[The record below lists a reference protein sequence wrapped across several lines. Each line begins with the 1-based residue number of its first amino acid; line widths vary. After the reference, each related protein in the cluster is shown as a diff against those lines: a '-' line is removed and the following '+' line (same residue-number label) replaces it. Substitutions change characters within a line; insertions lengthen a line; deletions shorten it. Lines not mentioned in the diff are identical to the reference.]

1 MNRFAAVLLSLVLA
15 PAPAW
20 ADPPGRVGRL
30 AFIEGEVSVFADP
43 ELGWERSRVNT
54 HLTSENSVWTEP
66 GARAEVRIGSI
77 ALRLGDATQLDI
89 VRLDDLAL
97 AAHVARGSVAVR
109 LLELEAGESVDF
121 ATPGAR
127 FQLRGSGRYRID
139 HDEQRGESRLDV
151 FSGNARLEV
160 SGGYVSVDTGRSV
173 VVAAG
178 GRTSFEILP
187 AAMTALDEWAR
198 ARDERYVQREAARY
212 VPPGMTG
219 WEELDDYGVWR
230 NEPEYGPVWYPT
242 QVVVGWAPYRYG
254 RWTWV
259 RPWGWAWVD
268 DAPWGYAPFHY
279 GRWVSVGNRWGWY
292 PGRHGGRPVWAP
304 ALVGWVGRPGW
315 SVTIASGPTNVV
327 GWYPLSPYER
337 YQPWYAANTT
347 YVNRVNRVV
356 IVDRRDPRG
365 ERSRDNDRDGRRNDN
380 RDRGA
385 TVVSRDNFVGRRP
398 VQGAIAPVSRD
409 VIATQPIV
417 SGTAVLPSGN
427 EWRASARPQQ
437 APRVSG
443 TVPAA
448 PRFPATQSI
457 TARPLATP
465 EQPPEHP
472 LAKPTTA
479 PAQPVIQAGAGTC
492 IAHDRAGAGAHT
504 ADDQT
509 GAGTY
514 VAHDRAS
521 AGAHAA
527 DEQARAGTCTTGRE
541 ARTGPHAADDEDF
554 PAPVQPVGRPVP
566 AAVPSVATPVP
577 PPAHPLSKPVPAPEQ
592 PERKPSASGAQPLE
606 KPAKP

>member
-1 MNRFAAVLLSLVLA
+1 MNRFAAVLLSLVLL

-30 AFIEGEVSVFADP
+30 AFLEGEVSVFADP
-43 ELGWERSRVNT
+43 ELGWERSSVNT
-54 HLTSENSVWTEP
+54 HLTSENSVWTQP
-66 GARAEVRIGSI
+66 GARAEVRIGTI
-77 ALRLGDATQLDI
+77 ALRLGEATQLDI

-97 AAHVARGSVAVR
+97 ATHVARGSVAVR
-109 LLELEAGESVDF
+109 LLELEAGEDVVFST
-121 ATPGAR
+121 AGAR

-139 HDEQRGESRLDV
+139 FDEQRGESRLDV

-160 SGGYVSVDTGRSV
+160 AGGYVSVDTGRSV

-198 ARDERYVQREAARY
+198 ARDERYGQREAARY

-292 PGRHGGRPVWAP
+292 PGRHAGRPVWAP

-315 SVTIASGPTNVV
+315 SITIASGPTSVV

-365 ERSRDNDRDGRRNDN
+365 ERGRDSDRDGRRNDYRDGRRNDN

-398 VQGAIAPVSRD
+398 VQGAMAPVSRD

-427 EWRASARPQQ
+427 EWRTAVRPSE

-443 TVPAA
+443 TAPAA
-448 PRFPATQSI
+448 PRFPA
-457 TARPLATP
+457 A
-465 EQPPEHP
+465 QPDSGHP
-472 LAKPTTA
+472 LAKPIPAPAQPATKPVPA
-479 PAQPVIQAGAGTC
+479 PAQPVTK
-492 IAHDRAGAGAHT
+492 
-504 ADDQT
+504 
-509 GAGTY
+509 
-514 VAHDRAS
+514 
-521 AGAHAA
+521 
-527 DEQARAGTCTTGRE
+527 
-541 ARTGPHAADDEDF
+541 
-554 PAPVQPVGRPVP
+554 PVP
-566 AAVPSVATPVP
+566 APRQPMTKPVP
-577 PPAHPLSKPVPAPEQ
+577 APAQPVAKPVPAPAQPMAKPTPAPAQPMSKPVPAPAHPVAKPVASPAQ
-592 PERKPSASGAQPLE
+592 PVTKPVPAPERPEGKPSASTTQPLE

>member
-15 PAPAW
+15 PALAW

-54 HLTSENSVWTEP
+54 HLTSENSVWTEA

-89 VRLDDLAL
+89 VRLDDQAL

-109 LLELEAGESVDF
+109 LLELEPDESVVF
-121 ATPGAR
+121 STSGAR

-139 HDEQRGESRLDV
+139 HDEQRGQSRLDV

-160 SGGYVSVDTGRSV
+160 AGGYVSVDTGRSV

-198 ARDERYVQREAARY
+198 ARDERYLEREAARY

-292 PGRHGGRPVWAP
+292 PGRPAGRPVWAP

-365 ERSRDNDRDGRRNDN
+365 ERGRDNDRDGRRNDDRDGRRNDN

-409 VIATQPIV
+409 VIASQPIV

-443 TVPAA
+443 SEPAA
-448 PRFPATQSI
+448 PRFPATQSG
-457 TARPLATP
+457 TVRPLATP
-465 EQPPEHP
+465 MQAPEHP
-472 LAKPTTA
+472 LAKPAPA
-479 PAQPVIQAGAGTC
+479 PAQPVSKPVPEATRPMTKPVPSRTQPMTEP
-492 IAHDRAGAGAHT
+492 
-504 ADDQT
+504 
-509 GAGTY
+509 
-514 VAHDRAS
+514 VP
-521 AGAHAA
+521 
-527 DEQARAGTCTTGRE
+527 
-541 ARTGPHAADDEDF
+541 ARTQPMTKPVPAPAQPAGKPVPAPTQPMTKPSA
-554 PAPVQPVGRPVP
+554 APVQPVGKPVP
-566 AAVPSVATPVP
+566 APAPSVATPVP
-577 PPAHPLSKPVPAPEQ
+577 PPAHPLSKPVPAPER
-592 PERKPSASGAQPLE
+592 PERKPPASSAQPLE